1 MILSRPDIL
10 RAFDEGFTLDPK
22 PNDGDID
29 QVSINLR
36 IGRRFSIF
44 KAIPGHYSS
53 IKVRHSLFLDENT
66 HLWETEDRDSYVLK
80 PGEFVLAQTMERV
93 TMPNHLMGLVE
104 GRSSYARTGVTA
116 HLAAPKID
124 PGYAGEITLE
134 MTNDGANPIE
144 LVAGEDA
151 PAQLLLIRLSTPL
164 ESSDVYGS
172 DPSDIFQN
180 PSTPVR

>member
-10 RAFDEGFTLDPK
+10 RAFDKGFSLDPV
-22 PNDGDID
+22 PHDRDID

-36 IGRRFSIF
+36 IGRSFSIF
-44 KAIPGHYSS
+44 KVIPGHFSS
-53 IKVRHSLFLDENT
+53 IRVRDSLFLDDT
-66 HLWETEDRDSYVLK
+66 SHLWETEERDAYVLK
-80 PGEFVLAQTMERV
+80 PGEFILAQTMERIV
-93 TMPNHLMGLVE
+93 MPNHLMGLVE
-104 GRSSYARTGVTA
+104 GRSSYARTGITA

-124 PGYAGEITLE
+124 PGFDGTITLE

-151 PAQLLLIRLSTPL
+151 PAQLLLLQLSTPL
-164 ESSDVYGS
+164 EDSDVYGR

-180 PSTPVR
+180 QSTPIR